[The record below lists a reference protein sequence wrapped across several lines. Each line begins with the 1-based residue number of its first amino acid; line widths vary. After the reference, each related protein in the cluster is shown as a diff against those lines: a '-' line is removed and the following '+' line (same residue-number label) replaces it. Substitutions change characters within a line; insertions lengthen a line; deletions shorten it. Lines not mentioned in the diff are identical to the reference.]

1 MDFLSFDFSYS
12 DLALFVTVALLIG
25 MAKTG
30 IHGAGMAAVPLLAL
44 VFGGKLSS
52 GIMLPLLCLA
62 DIIAVI
68 YYNRHAQW
76 RLLAKLL
83 PWAAV
88 GVLIGT
94 YIGDQIDDQVFRLIM
109 GITILV
115 SIVIMVWR
123 ERSANQN
130 IPTSIWFAIVLGILG
145 GFTTMV
151 GNLAGSVM
159 ALYLLS
165 MRLPK
170 NAFIGTGAW
179 FFLIINWFKIP
190 FHIFVWET
198 ITLDSFL
205 LDLSAIPFIIL
216 GAFLGIKIVKLIPE
230 KTYRYFVILSTAA
243 ASILMLI

>member
-1 MDFLSFDFSYS
+1 LDFLSFDFSYS

>member
-130 IPTSIWFAIVLGILG
+130 IPTSIWFAIVLGIVG

>member
-230 KTYRYFVILSTAA
+230 KTYRYFVILATAA

>member
-1 MDFLSFDFSYS
+1 
-12 DLALFVTVALLIG
+12 
-25 MAKTG
+25 
-30 IHGAGMAAVPLLAL
+30 
-44 VFGGKLSS
+44 
-52 GIMLPLLCLA
+52 
-62 DIIAVI
+62 
-68 YYNRHAQW
+68 
-76 RLLAKLL
+76 
-83 PWAAV
+83 
-88 GVLIGT
+88 
-94 YIGDQIDDQVFRLIM
+94 
-109 GITILV
+109 
-115 SIVIMVWR
+115 
-123 ERSANQN
+123 
-130 IPTSIWFAIVLGILG
+130 
-145 GFTTMV
+145 
-151 GNLAGSVM
+151 M

>member
-1 MDFLSFDFSYS
+1 LDFLSFDFSYS

-130 IPTSIWFAIVLGILG
+130 IPTSIWFAIVLGIVG

>member
-1 MDFLSFDFSYS
+1 LDFLSFDFSYS

-130 IPTSIWFAIVLGILG
+130 IPTSIWFAIVLGIVG

-170 NAFIGTGAW
+170 NAFICTGAW

>member
-130 IPTSIWFAIVLGILG
+130 IPTSIWFAIVLGIVG

-198 ITLDSFL
+198 IT
-205 LDLSAIPFIIL
+205 
-216 GAFLGIKIVKLIPE
+216 
-230 KTYRYFVILSTAA
+230 
-243 ASILMLI
+243 

>member
-1 MDFLSFDFSYS
+1 
-12 DLALFVTVALLIG
+12 

-52 GIMLPLLCLA
+52 GIMLPMLCMA
-62 DIIAVI
+62 DVIAVV

-76 RLLAKLL
+76 HLLIKLL

-88 GVLIGT
+88 GVLLGT
-94 YIGDQIDDQVFRLIM
+94 YVGDQIDDEVFRMIM
-109 GITILV
+109 GVT
-115 SIVIMVWR
+115 IMVSLGIMIWR
-123 ERSANQN
+123 ENSKNQQV
-130 IPTSIWFAIVLGILG
+130 PTSIWFAIILGVLG

-179 FFLIINWFKIP
+179 FFMIINLFKIP
-190 FHIFVWET
+190 FHIYIWET

-205 LDLSAIPFIIL
+205 LDISAIPFIGL
-216 GAFLGIKIVKLIPE
+216 GAFMGVKIVKLIPE
-230 KTYRYFVILSTAA
+230 KTYRWFVILATVV
-243 ASILMLI
+243 ASVLLLI